1 MWPKL
6 KSKRSHQHLLS
17 KCTDSSASATIVF
30 PSNSLAV
37 RPIWNFFMCNIWWYF
52 EYPLSDVNA
61 SQWLEKWKQGIWFS
75 SFYGYYTGVWQQ
87 SMKSVL
93 LSALSVSLV
102 VLVNLK
108 TERHAVSTT
117 IYKTLSSSEKRK
129 ITKMN
134 ISIKLQLEFIIYP
147 EF

>member
-1 MWPKL
+1 
-6 KSKRSHQHLLS
+6 
-17 KCTDSSASATIVF
+17 
-30 PSNSLAV
+30 
-37 RPIWNFFMCNIWWYF
+37 
-52 EYPLSDVNA
+52 
-61 SQWLEKWKQGIWFS
+61 
-75 SFYGYYTGVWQQ
+75 
-87 SMKSVL
+87 MKSVL
-93 LSALSVSLV
+93 LSALSVSVV

-117 IYKTLSSSEKRK
+117 IFKTLSSSEKRK